1 MLSIAGIEQI
11 IEPALARL
19 GLVMHNAE
27 LKREGR
33 ELVLRVVVDRAE
45 KKSVQDGVTVDE
57 LAVASD
63 EVGAALDLED
73 PIEER
78 YRLTLE
84 SPGVERDLSTLR
96 QFRFAIGEQ
105 VRIVTRG
112 EDAAVVEGRLSDVHE
127 DTRVLDVTTA
137 DGVISI
143 DTGVI
148 KSARTIFDW
157 DAQVGAKRKF

>member
-1 MLSIAGIEQI
+1 
-11 IEPALARL
+11 
-19 GLVMHNAE
+19 
-27 LKREGR
+27 
-33 ELVLRVVVDRAE
+33 
-45 KKSVQDGVTVDE
+45 
-57 LAVASD
+57 
-63 EVGAALDLED
+63 
-73 PIEER
+73 
-78 YRLTLE
+78 LTLE